1 MSEYRMFDGSQYQ
14 LLDFGQGRKLERFGS
29 LVLDRVSPA
38 ADGDL
43 PADPASWQKSHFR
56 FQRQQG
62 EQGQWVANQQLPV
75 AAGSSKEDGLPA
87 PWLIQHN
94 QLALELSLTPAG
106 HLGLFPEQAINWDWL
121 TRQLA
126 AKGKEPL
133 KVLNLFAYTGGS
145 TLTAAAAGAEV
156 VHVDAARNTVAW
168 ARRNARHCGLQDAP
182 IRWICE
188 DCLKFVRRELSR
200 GNQYDAVIMDPPSY
214 GHGPEGQNWKIERD
228 LGPLLDACAELTS
241 NGRRFMLLT
250 CHSPSY
256 GPADLHALL
265 TDHVFGSCQQGGDAS
280 VLTIDCVD
288 GRRLPTGVVARWPG

>member
-1 MSEYRMFDGSQYQ
+1 MFDASQYQ
-14 LLDFGQGRKLERFGS
+14 LLDFGQGRKLERFGP

-38 ADGDL
+38 AEGDK
-43 PADPASWQKSHFR
+43 PSDPASWQQSHFR
-56 FQRQQG
+56 FLRQRG
-62 EQGQWVANQQLPV
+62 DQGQWVANQELP
-75 AAGSSKEDGLPA
+75 AEAGSLQEDGLPA
-87 PWLIQHN
+87 PWVIQHN
-94 QLALELSLTPAG
+94 QFQLELSLTPSG
-106 HLGLFPEQAINWDWL
+106 HLGLFPEQVTNWDWL

-126 AKGKEPL
+126 GEKASL
-133 KVLNLFAYTGGS
+133 KVLNLFAYTGGT

-156 VHVDAARNTVAW
+156 VHVDGARNTVAW
-168 ARRNARHCGLQDAP
+168 ARRNARLCGLQDAP

-188 DCLKFVRRELSR
+188 DCLKFVQRELRR

-214 GHGPEGQNWKIERD
+214 GHGPEGQSWKIERD

-256 GPADLHALL
+256 GPAELHALL

-280 VLTIDCVD
+280 LLTIGSVD
-288 GRRLPTGVVARWPG
+288 GRRLPSGVVARWPG